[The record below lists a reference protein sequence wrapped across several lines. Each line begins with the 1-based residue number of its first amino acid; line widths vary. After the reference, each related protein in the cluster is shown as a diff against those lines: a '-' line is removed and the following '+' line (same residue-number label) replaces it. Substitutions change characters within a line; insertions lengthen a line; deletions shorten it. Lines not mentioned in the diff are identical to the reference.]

1 MREAGRSSPSSG
13 RWKTSLQDTRIRISG
28 VPALPF
34 TAPPAGISESRSWK
48 RAQGSEEMQRGAGR
62 ANPEKR
68 LGLGLAGHVPC
79 EGSAAQRT
87 RGLGPGPASPP
98 ARAPR
103 QAQQIRRGRER
114 EPRSCRVPCRR
125 LRRLG
130 QAASRGGSAP
140 PRRRFS
146 PCRKVQPPF
155 LGGSPS
161 RVVVAI
167 KRRGRGSFTALE
179 RSRRSFF
186 QMFLKAKRGSTSPA
200 VEKFSQYAEERG
212 IPVKMVRRTVL
223 DLLCKHGVHQG
234 VCLEVT
240 PLRPIDWKDG
250 LSDEVPCTESQ
261 SLWLALE
268 GIKDPM
274 NLGAVLRSAHFLGV
288 DGIVM
293 TRRNSC
299 PLTPVVS
306 KASSGAMEVL
316 DVFHTADLQSFL
328 KAKSEQ
334 GWEILGTTGHG
345 KTEDGIPLV
354 NSLDFCWTR
363 PSVLVLGS
371 EGDGLSPETRRLCHR
386 MLTISPGRKLPPGI
400 ESLNVSVA
408 AGILLHSICSQKKRH
423 HEDLISIADTKA

>member
-1 MREAGRSSPSSG
+1 MA
-13 RWKTSLQDTRIRISG
+13 SLQSFTFGFCSATRLSFTVHLSSRFRT
-28 VPALPF
+28 VPHF
-34 TAPPAGISESRSWK
+34 STWGK
-48 RAQGSEEMQRGAGR
+48 
-62 ANPEKR
+62 
-68 LGLGLAGHVPC
+68 
-79 EGSAAQRT
+79 
-87 RGLGPGPASPP
+87 SPP
-98 ARAPR
+98 A
-103 QAQQIRRGRER
+103 ER
-114 EPRSCRVPCRR
+114 EPPHEVNQTETTSSRVDCQYPQKPLPAEKSSPEQNLRKKFWRIFRTNVAEPSKEEFRS
-125 LRRLG
+125 LRNDDFPREKGRSGKKIPSLE
-130 QAASRGGSAP
+130 RTEGSEIL
-140 PRRRFS
+140 FGIS
-146 PCRKVQPPF
+146 PCF
-155 LGGSPS
+155 L
-161 RVVVAI
+161 
-167 KRRGRGSFTALE
+167 ALE

-328 KAKSEQ
+328 KLLLIGRENPLPNFLESNRCLPVLV
-334 GWEILGTTGHG
+334 ILGYMDAVGTEPASS
-345 KTEDGIPLV
+345 KT
-354 NSLDFCWTR
+354 
-363 PSVLVLGS
+363 
-371 EGDGLSPETRRLCHR
+371 
-386 MLTISPGRKLPPGI
+386 
-400 ESLNVSVA
+400 
-408 AGILLHSICSQKKRH
+408 
-423 HEDLISIADTKA
+423 

>member
-1 MREAGRSSPSSG
+1 
-13 RWKTSLQDTRIRISG
+13 
-28 VPALPF
+28 
-34 TAPPAGISESRSWK
+34 
-48 RAQGSEEMQRGAGR
+48 
-62 ANPEKR
+62 
-68 LGLGLAGHVPC
+68 
-79 EGSAAQRT
+79 
-87 RGLGPGPASPP
+87 
-98 ARAPR
+98 
-103 QAQQIRRGRER
+103 
-114 EPRSCRVPCRR
+114 
-125 LRRLG
+125 
-130 QAASRGGSAP
+130 
-140 PRRRFS
+140 
-146 PCRKVQPPF
+146 
-155 LGGSPS
+155 
-161 RVVVAI
+161 
-167 KRRGRGSFTALE
+167 
-179 RSRRSFF
+179 
-186 QMFLKAKRGSTSPA
+186 MFLKAKRGSTSPA

-328 KAKSEQ
+328 KVK
-334 GWEILGTTGHG
+334 ILFIYYLLKHFYAAPFAEASGRLTTITRSLKVTVNGH
-345 KTEDGIPLV
+345 
-354 NSLDFCWTR
+354 SL
-363 PSVLVLGS
+363 
-371 EGDGLSPETRRLCHR
+371 
-386 MLTISPGRKLPPGI
+386 
-400 ESLNVSVA
+400 
-408 AGILLHSICSQKKRH
+408 LLKITHYC
-423 HEDLISIADTKA
+423 